1 MKKKRIL
8 EISCCQQ
15 CPKYI
20 AHMNCCIEMDSAT
33 PIPDKHK
40 IPKFCQ
46 LETVEEFCESHFVLD
61 T

>member
-1 MKKKRIL
+1 
-8 EISCCQQ
+8 
-15 CPKYI
+15 
-20 AHMNCCIEMDSAT
+20 MNCCIEMDSAT